1 MKYSLFK
8 ICIIFNQYFPVFHY
22 FVYNKLLYFT
32 DMIVITMLQMEGQ
45 EIELDNDQRVLSYY
59 SIDPGDVIQVK
70 I

>member
-1 MKYSLFK
+1 MSIEARLP
-8 ICIIFNQYFPVFHY
+8 ILTLPCRLENTLT
-22 FVYNKLLYFT
+22 LLYFT

>member
-1 MKYSLFK
+1 
-8 ICIIFNQYFPVFHY
+8 
-22 FVYNKLLYFT
+22 
-32 DMIVITMLQMEGQ
+32 MIVITMLQMEGQ